1 MHCLSI
7 YSVCLVIVVFERL
20 FFFFFL
26 EIADP
31 GLYVVGGE
39 G

>member
-7 YSVCLVIVVFERL
+7 YSVCLVIVVLERL
-20 FFFFFL
+20 FFFFL